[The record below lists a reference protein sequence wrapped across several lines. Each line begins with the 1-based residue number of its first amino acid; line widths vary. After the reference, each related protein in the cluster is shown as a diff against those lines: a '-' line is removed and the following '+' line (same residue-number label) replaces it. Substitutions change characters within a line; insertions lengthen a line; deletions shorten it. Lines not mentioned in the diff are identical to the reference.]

1 MSSDLLIN
9 FRPYETRVALVENGV
24 LVEFQLERGAKG
36 AGLLGNI
43 YLGRILRV
51 LPGLQAAFVDIGL
64 EKAAFLYVDDICGS
78 EREFTRLLGQAVTDD
93 DDLLDGD
100 ELALEKLDKLDKL
113 DNLEEL
119 TDLEMPQAPIESL
132 LTEGQ
137 EIMVQVSKEPI
148 GQKGARVTTH
158 ISLPG
163 RRLVF
168 MSMISH
174 LGVSRRIEDESER
187 KRLRDIL
194 DSIRGGHGFIAR
206 TAAEGATEYEI
217 KAEASFLIQLWQ
229 KILSEAEKAHAP
241 GLIHLELDATLKA
254 VRDIFTDQVERLI
267 LDDPG
272 QFEKVKKFLTAFVP
286 AQAPALT
293 LYEGS
298 EPLFSAYDVEADLAR
313 ALNRKVWLKS
323 GGYVVIDST
332 EALTVID
339 VNTGR
344 YVGHH
349 NFEETILKTNLE
361 AVREIAYQLRQRNI
375 GGLIVIDFIDLEKEV
390 NRERV
395 FSSLKEFLRRDKGKT
410 KILPMSELGL
420 IEMTRKRTR
429 ENIDRLLREPCFYCQ
444 GQGYLLSRVS
454 VFHQAFREM
463 EIAACDY
470 PGQPLTLKV
479 HPSIRDLILDEG
491 RAALED
497 LEKRLKRPITIKADE
512 SLHLEAHVI
521 EPGQTLSEA

>member
-1 MSSDLLIN
+1 MPSDLLIN
-9 FRPYETRVALVENGV
+9 YRPYETRIALVENGV
-24 LVEFQLERGAKG
+24 LVEFQLERGARG

-51 LPGLQAAFVDIGL
+51 LPGLQSAFVDIGL

-78 EREFTRLLGQAVTDD
+78 EREFSRLLGQATVTEDD
-93 DDLLDGD
+93 PP
-100 ELALEKLDKLDKL
+100 EVLATPDKLEKLDKL
-113 DNLEEL
+113 EEL
-119 TDLEMPQAPIESL
+119 SEAESPTVPIESL

-174 LGVSRRIEDESER
+174 LGVSRRIEDENER

-194 DSIRGGHGFIAR
+194 DFIRGGHGFIAR

-229 KILSEAEKAHAP
+229 KILSEAEKTRAP
-241 GLIHLELDATLKA
+241 ALIHLELDATLKA

-272 QFEKVKKFLTAFVP
+272 QFEKVKQFLTAFVP
-286 AQAPALT
+286 VKAPALS
-293 LYEGS
+293 LYEGE

-313 ALNRKVWLKS
+313 ALSRKVWLKS

-344 YVGHH
+344 YVGHY

-361 AVREIAYQLRQRNI
+361 AVREIAYQLRLRNI
-375 GGLIVIDFIDLEKEV
+375 GGLIVIDFIDMEKEV

-395 FSSLKEFLRRDKGKT
+395 FSALKEFLRRDKGKT

-463 EIAACDY
+463 EMAACDY

-479 HPSIRDLILDEG
+479 HPFIRDLILDEG

-512 SLHLEAHVI
+512 ALHLEAHRI
-521 EPGQTLSEA
+521 EPGEVPGLEVN

>member
-9 FRPYETRVALVENGV
+9 FRPYETRVALLENGT

-36 AGLLGNI
+36 SGLLGNI
-43 YLGRILRV
+43 YQGRVIRV
-51 LPGLQAAFVDIGL
+51 LPGLQAAFVDLGL
-64 EKAAFLYVDDICGS
+64 EKAAFLYVDDISSG
-78 EREFTRLLGQAVTDD
+78 EEEFSRLLGQAVGEDDGLDD
-93 DDLLDGD
+93 DPEGLAPDDLNLD
-100 ELALEKLDKLDKL
+100 EPLKIPERETPKV
-113 DNLEEL
+113 
-119 TDLEMPQAPIESL
+119 PIESL

-168 MSMISH
+168 MSMIGH
-174 LGVSRRIEDESER
+174 LGVSRRIEDENER

-194 DSIRGGHGFIAR
+194 DSIRGDHGFIAR
-206 TAAEGATEYEI
+206 TAAEGATDFEI
-217 KAEASFLIQLWQ
+217 QAEASFLIQLWR
-229 KILSEAEKAHAP
+229 KIQDEADKSKAP
-241 GLIHLELDATLKA
+241 TLIHAELDATLKA

-272 QFEKVKKFLTAFVP
+272 QFAKVKKFLDSFAP

-293 LYEGS
+293 LYEGQ

-344 YVGHH
+344 YVGRC
-349 NFEETILKTNLE
+349 NFEETTLKTNLE
-361 AVREIAYQLRQRNI
+361 AVREIAYQLRLRNI
-375 GGLIVIDFIDLEKEV
+375 GGLIVIDFIDMKKTV

-395 FSSLKEFLRRDKGKT
+395 FTALKEFLKRDKGKT
-410 KILPMSELGL
+410 KVLPMSELGL

-470 PGQPLTLKV
+470 PGQPLTLMV
-479 HPSIRDLILDEG
+479 HPFIRDLILYEG
-491 RAALED
+491 RPALED
-497 LEKRLKRPITIKADE
+497 LEKRLSRPIAIKADE

-521 EPGQTLSEA
+521 EPGVLAKDAG